1 MLFSEIMQYSVS
13 GTQKIVGTQK
23 IFVEERKEEGRKP
36 VTSKEN
42 EDNNISVFFFLI
54 SSDIKGTYEK
64 SLGLNS

>member
-42 EDNNISVFFFLI
+42 EDNNIIVCFFF
-54 SSDIKGTYEK
+54 
-64 SLGLNS
+64 

>member
-42 EDNNISVFFFLI
+42 EDNNIIVCFFFKFPQI
-54 SSDIKGTYEK
+54 
-64 SLGLNS
+64 